1 MKGLHSELGVARGS
15 AFVPWVWQTQG
26 LVVDGVVLSEKGRL
40 QVCPKGRCAPR
51 EGIVLGKLQVG
62 PEMRGILCGW
72 LEAPVGPELDVG
84 QRSGKLPVTG
94 KSWLFQSVRY
104 GVTLHLPG
112 CSYPRI
118 MVQRLPWWSNG

>member
-1 MKGLHSELGVARGS
+1 MKKEGS
-15 AFVPWVWQTQG
+15 
-26 LVVDGVVLSEKGRL
+26 
-40 QVCPKGRCAPR
+40 RCAPKGGVHQR

-62 PEMRGILCGW
+62 PEMWGILCGW
-72 LEAPVGPELDVG
+72 LEALVGPELDVG

-104 GVTLHLPG
+104 RVTLHLPG
-112 CSYPRI
+112 FSYPKI